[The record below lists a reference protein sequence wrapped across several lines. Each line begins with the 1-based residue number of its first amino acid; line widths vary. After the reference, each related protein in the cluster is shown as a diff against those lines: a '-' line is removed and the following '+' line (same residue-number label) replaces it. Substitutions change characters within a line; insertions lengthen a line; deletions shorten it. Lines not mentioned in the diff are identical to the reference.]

1 MQTALNHLPVSA
13 VVIDR
18 NFKILHATSEAAALL
33 GKVDTFLSAVEEG
46 SHAKVK
52 KWVKPE
58 QEKITLEANL
68 VTEQG
73 EVIAAELAVG
83 WGNELYG
90 EIVIFEKQSSINEVT
105 GQLANLRE
113 RLSETNFELLSEKE
127 KLEEALQENNR
138 LSAPYIQ
145 ITDDV
150 ALIPLYGDLNESK
163 MNVIQANVLASS
175 NEQSS
180 ETLLFDFTAVGSIEA
195 SGVKMLKKMFASLCY
210 MGNEVLI
217 TGVKPDQ
224 AKRLHEL
231 DIKLHIEFIH
241 SLKSA
246 VRKFYE

>member
-1 MQTALNHLPVSA
+1 MQTALNHLPLSA

-18 NFKILHATSEAAALL
+18 NFKILDSTSEAAALL
-33 GKVDTFLSAVEEG
+33 GKADTFLSAVEEG
-46 SHAKVK
+46 SRDKVK
-52 KWVKPE
+52 RWVKPE
-58 QEKITLEANL
+58 EEKVTLEANL

-73 EVIAAELAVG
+73 EVIPVELAVG
-83 WGNELYG
+83 WGNDLYG
-90 EIVIFEKQSSINEVT
+90 EIIIFRKDRSIDEVS

-113 RLSETNFELLSEKE
+113 RLSETNFELLGEKE

-145 ITDDV
+145 ITDGV
-150 ALIPLYGDLNESK
+150 ALIPLYGDLNEDK
-163 MNVIQANVLASS
+163 MNVIQNNVLASS
-175 NEQSS
+175 KEQST

-195 SGVKMLKKMFASLCY
+195 SGVRMLKRMFASLCY

-241 SLKSA
+241 SLKAA